1 MHGANCLDS
10 WKGFVH
16 NFFANYLKA
25 MDDDGDHGS
34 WIMVHG
40 RVCIYHICMWMG
52 SHEKMSLRWLLR

>member
-40 RVCIYHICMWMG
+40 SWKSMHLSYMHVDG
-52 SHEKMSLRWLLR
+52 VP